1 MRTKFNTVMPESDD
15 SCLCI
20 QIEQQISS
28 EGYKENFIK
37 RIEKMMAVY
46 GEIRLLIYYKNFSGW
61 DKEAAMLDFSFG
73 ARYESKLCKM
83 AMVNP
88 PDSEIARGLSR
99 QDGLKD
105 KIRLFE
111 EHELEEALIWVK
123 A

>member
-1 MRTKFNTVMPESDD
+1 MSTKFNTIMPESDD

-20 QIEQQISS
+20 QIERKITSD
-28 EGYKENFIK
+28 GYKENFIK
-37 RIEKMMAVY
+37 RIEKMLAVY
-46 GEIRLLIYYKNFSGW
+46 GEIRLLIYYKKFSGW

-73 ARYESKLCKM
+73 SRFESKLCKM

-99 QDGLKD
+99 QDSLKN

>member
-1 MRTKFNTVMPESDD
+1 MSTKFNTIMPESDD

-20 QIEQQISS
+20 QIERKISS

-37 RIEKMMAVY
+37 RIEKMLAVY
-46 GEIRLLIYYKNFSGW
+46 GEVRLLIYYKSFAGW

-73 ARYESKLCKM
+73 TRFENKLYKM
-83 AMVNP
+83 ALVNP
-88 PDSEIARGLSR
+88 PDSEIERGLSR
-99 QDGLKD
+99 PDHLKE